1 MPYIHTIRVGEK
13 DYQIAPAI
21 DDTSADPQ
29 KTWSA
34 QKLTACLGDLEA
46 ALDAVLQ
53 IQTTLLGGEAQ

>member
-21 DDTSADPQ
+21 DDTSADPE

-34 QKLTACLGDLEA
+34 QKLSNTLGQLDA
-46 ALDAVLQ
+46 ALDQLLTLQ
-53 IQTTLLGGEAQ
+53 NTLLGGDAQ